1 MRRALSVQNFPENSR
16 LRGRHQL
23 KEYRYGMHTA
33 CRYHTCRTNLR
44 TAKPGCLS
52 VLKKAAKEKYDGGAI
67 KKNCQDWADREGVE
81 SAFGN
86 AACRLFTVPAPN
98 YTSIPVKDSSTE
110 ACSGKGSPWTS
121 DTPSCGD
128 TNCCCMTKHCVR
140 KELRRYRNAQRANC
154 KVLTRSDDGM
164 NEACS

>member
-1 MRRALSVQNFPENSR
+1 M
-16 LRGRHQL
+16 
-23 KEYRYGMHTA
+23 KEYRYGVHAA

-52 VLKKAAKEKYDGGAI
+52 VLKKAAKDKDNGKVWDER
-67 KKNCQDWADREGVE
+67 QDVE

-86 AACRLFTVPAPN
+86 AACHLFTVPAPN

-110 ACSGKGSPWTS
+110 ACKGKDSRK
-121 DTPSCGD
+121 DTPTCTD
-128 TNCCCMTKHCVR
+128 TLCCCMTKHCVR

-154 KVLTRSDDGM
+154 KVLTRSD
-164 NEACS
+164 ACF